1 MLVVMIER
9 ASKGWYRCVRSRE
22 PTGEGQIVVKSG
34 VGTSIA
40 AVALLVLA
48 GCSTVPV
55 EQVQGYTQAFD
66 QASAAGNRLYDQVG
80 PVIAR
85 EQAKADADAAV
96 VAAGQAG
103 GDPSAAMPAAGPMQ
117 AISSDAICPEP
128 TNPPPP
134 YHACFVPSDFA
145 PGGLPGEPASL
156 VARRRALA
164 TITTYNAIALRL
176 ASGETANALGA
187 EVQRLGSNASS
198 LAALTGAGVGVVPL
212 IGVSSELAAKLASWA
227 ESLRADQELRAALA
241 NGKPLIEQLVQALIA
256 DTPRMYAFR
265 REEVSGRLDNLKADA
280 KDASIDIKAIVQS
293 HASFATIGSM
303 DRRYAAATSRISG
316 LPFTSLSALAGT
328 KGTTPLDA
336 ASADKLEALL
346 AGLEA
351 TSAEY
356 AASLAAL
363 DRYYDALGEYVAML
377 HRSNEALQ
385 LVAGS
390 AQAPQAV
397 ALDPVA
403 LAASATEVRD
413 RAREIERLLEM

>member
-1 MLVVMIER
+1 MLVVTIER
-9 ASKGWYRCVRSRE
+9 VSEGGYRCVGSRGR
-22 PTGEGQIVVKSG
+22 TRKGRIVVKPG
-34 VGTSIA
+34 VGTSLA
-40 AVALLVLA
+40 GWALLVLA

-55 EQVQGYTQAFD
+55 EPVRGYTQAFD

-85 EQAKADADAAV
+85 EQARADADAGVAV
-96 VAAGQAG
+96 AGQAG
-103 GDPSAAMPAAGPMQ
+103 ADPAAAMPAAGAMQ
-117 AISSDAICPEP
+117 AASSDAICPEP

-145 PGGLPGEPASL
+145 PGGSPGEPAGL

-164 TITTYNAIALRL
+164 TVTSFNAIALRL
-176 ASGETANALGA
+176 ASGEPANALGA

-198 LAALTGAGVGVVPL
+198 LAALTGAGAGVVPL
-212 IGVSSELAAKLASWA
+212 IGVSSELAAKLATWA
-227 ESLRADQELRAALA
+227 ESLRADQQLRAALA
-241 NGKPLIEQLVQALIA
+241 NGKPLIEQLLQALIA

-265 REEVSGRLDNLKADA
+265 REEVAARLDNLKADA

-303 DRRYAAATSRISG
+303 DRRYATATGRING

-328 KGTTPLDA
+328 KGSTPLDA
-336 ASADKLEALL
+336 ATADRLEALL
-346 AGLEA
+346 AGLEG

-356 AASLAAL
+356 TADLAAL
-363 DRYYDALGEYVAML
+363 ERYYDALGEYVLML

-390 AQAPQAV
+390 AQAPQT
-397 ALDPVA
+397 LDPVA
-403 LAASATEVRD
+403 LTASATEVGD